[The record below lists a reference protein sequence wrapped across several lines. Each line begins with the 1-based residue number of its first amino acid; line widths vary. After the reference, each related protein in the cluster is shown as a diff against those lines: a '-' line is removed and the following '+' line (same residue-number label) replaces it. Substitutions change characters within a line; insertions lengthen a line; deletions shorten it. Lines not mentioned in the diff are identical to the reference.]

1 MFTINIYLRF
11 ALIALTLIGG
21 IFLAFL
27 YGFWY
32 AFPFLLIGVIL
43 LLGYIFLGT
52 VQSAAQLVQETKF
65 EAAEKRLDLTFRYN
79 WLYKTNRAFYCMI
92 KGTLAMQRKN
102 NDEAEEWLEKAKKIE
117 LPSDNEK
124 AMVLLQLANIH
135 ANKGKW
141 NNAKIHFRNAKKL
154 KVTEPEL
161 KTQIKQF
168 EKALSNRGQMKHQ
181 RTMRGGR
188 GGGRIKRM

>member
-11 ALIALTLIGG
+11 ALIGLLLIGG
-21 IFLAFL
+21 TFLAFL

-32 AFPFLLIGVIL
+32 AFPFLLIGILL

-52 VQSAAQLVQETKF
+52 VQSAAQLVQDMRF
-65 EAAEKRLDLTFRYN
+65 GDAEKRLGLTFKYQ

-92 KGTLAMQRKN
+92 MGTLAMQNKN
-102 NDEAEEWLEKAKKIE
+102 NDEAEEWLEKAQKIE

-141 NNAKIHFRNAKKL
+141 NNAKVHFRNAKKL
-154 KVTEPEL
+154 KVTEPQL

-168 EKALSNRGQMKHQ
+168 EKALTNRGQMKHQ

-188 GGGRIKRM
+188 SGGRIKRM